1 MPLKY
6 TPEENASR
14 LSAIIE
20 TAIDGIIL
28 INNRGIIETANPA
41 ACKLFKY
48 EEKELIGNN
57 VSMLMPEPYKSMH
70 DKYMANYMDT
80 GVGKIIGIGREVP
93 GMKKTGETFPFRL
106 AISEVMTTDNRKLFT
121 GIVHDLTEQKEAEAK
136 LVAQTEE
143 LEARVNERTAE
154 LSEAKAEIEQAL
166 EKERELGILKSRF
179 VSMASHEF
187 RTPLS
192 TILSSVTLIDR
203 YEDKAYLEKRKKHI
217 SRIKASVRNLTAIL
231 NDFLSMGK
239 LEEGR
244 IQHRPHPFNLQPFL
258 DALHDEMQNLTKT
271 GQVID
276 IQFKAEGEEKEIVMD
291 DHILKNILHNLL
303 SNAIKY
309 SGEGDTIDFK
319 VNLTAEKLD
328 ISIKD
333 KGIGI
338 PKEEQHHLFERF
350 FRAHN
355 VTNIQ
360 GTGLG
365 LSIVKQYVDLMKGN
379 ITFESEVGE
388 GTTFNLSFPRLP
400 LDEYIGE
407 TNYEKD
413 TAHRG

>member
-6 TPEENASR
+6 TAEENASR

-20 TAIDGIIL
+20 AAIDGILL
-28 INNRGIIETANPA
+28 INDNGLIEAANPA
-41 ACKLFKY
+41 ACKLFEF
-48 EEKELIGNN
+48 EESELLGKN
-57 VSMLMPEPYKSMH
+57 VSILMPEPYKSMH
-70 DKYMANYMDT
+70 DKYMQRYMDT
-80 GVGKIIGIGREVP
+80 GKGKIIGIGREVP
-93 GMKKTGETFPFRL
+93 GKKKSGQTFPFRL
-106 AISEVMTTDNRKLFT
+106 AISEIKLTDNRRLFT
-121 GIVHDLTEQKEAEAK
+121 GIVHDLTDQKEAEAK

-143 LEARVNERTAE
+143 LEARVKERTAE
-154 LSEAKAEIEQAL
+154 LSKAKAEVEQAL
-166 EKERELGILKSRF
+166 EKERELGVLKSRF

-203 YEDKAYLEKRKKHI
+203 YEDKIYLEKRKKHI

-244 IQHRPHPFNLQPFL
+244 IQHRPHPFRLKPFL
-258 DALHDEMQNLTKT
+258 EGLHDEMQNLTKP
-271 GQVID
+271 GQHIN
-276 IQFKAEGEEKEIVMD
+276 IQIEGNDQEIVMD

-309 SGEGDTIDFK
+309 SGEGDAIDFN
-319 VNLTAEKLD
+319 VSLSAEYLA
-328 ISIKD
+328 ISIRD

-338 PKEEQHHLFERF
+338 PKEEHHHLFERF

-355 VTNIQ
+355 ATNIQ

-365 LSIVKQYVDLMKGN
+365 LSIVKQYVELMKGN
-379 ITFESEVGE
+379 IDFESELGK

-400 LDEYIGE
+400 LEEYIGE

>member
-6 TPEENASR
+6 TDEENASR

-28 INNRGIIETANPA
+28 INDRGVIEAANPA
-41 ACKLFKY
+41 ACRLFQY
-48 EEKELIGNN
+48 DEEEMLGHN

-70 DKYMANYMDT
+70 DKYIRHYSDT
-80 GVGKIIGIGREVP
+80 GEGKIIGIGREVP
-93 GMKKTGETFPFRL
+93 GRKKNGETFPFRL
-106 AISEVMTTDNRKLFT
+106 AISEIILTDDRRLFT
-121 GIVHDLTEQKEAEAK
+121 GIIHDLTEQKEAEAK

-143 LEARVNERTAE
+143 LEARVKERTAE
-154 LSEAKAEIEQAL
+154 LSEAKAEVEQAL
-166 EKERELGILKSRF
+166 EKERELGVLKSRF

-203 YEDKAYLEKRKKHI
+203 YEDKVYLEKRKKHI

-244 IQHRPHPFNLQPFL
+244 IQHRPHPFRLKPFL
-258 DALHDEMQNLTKT
+258 DGLHDEMQHLTKT
-271 GQVID
+271 DQRIAVRY
-276 IQFKAEGEEKEIVMD
+276 EGEDQEIVMD

-309 SGEGDTIDFK
+309 SGEGDTIEFT
-319 VNLTAEKLD
+319 VKLSAD
-328 ISIKD
+328 SLAMSISD
-333 KGIGI
+333 QGIGI
-338 PKEEQHHLFERF
+338 PKEEQGHLFERF

-355 VTNIQ
+355 ATNIQ

-365 LSIVKQYVDLMKGN
+365 LSIVKQYVELMRGN
-379 ITFESEVGE
+379 ITFESEVGK
-388 GTTFNLSFPRLP
+388 GTTFNLAFPRLP

-407 TNYEKD
+407 TNYEKN